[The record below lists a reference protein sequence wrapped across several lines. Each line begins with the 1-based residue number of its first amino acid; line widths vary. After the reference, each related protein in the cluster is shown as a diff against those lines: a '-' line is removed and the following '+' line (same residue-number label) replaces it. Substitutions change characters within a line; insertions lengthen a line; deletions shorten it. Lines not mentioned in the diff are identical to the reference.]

1 MKNAIPYILI
11 VIAIQA
17 CSHKKTNQQSH
28 FNSEEIKI
36 VNMPEN
42 YTFESNISTIFN
54 QVEYIPL
61 ETSKECHLV
70 MPLKA
75 AFHNNHFFIL
85 DFLRGL
91 YVFDQMGNYSH
102 QIGKIGRGPGE
113 FIEIRDFDFDE
124 KGNVLILDYKRIL
137 RYRPD
142 GKYLDNYLEFDF
154 ATNDFYCN
162 PYQFVFVQPLSFY
175 IWGGTMGIEKEA
187 KDHFAMYKMDDS
199 KLVKNYFPLKY
210 KLEDKQHR
218 FLRCGGEIL
227 INPVVGNDTINSIIN
242 GDLFA
247 KYFVKFKQGVDAKTI
262 PNKLNSLSDF
272 GLDLLNSRDISHNMS
287 NPLETQNWLSF
298 EFTYRRN
305 SVITLFDKRNNKVY
319 TIKSY
324 GIDQKKSEKLMH
336 YTFDF
341 MYDDSFCS
349 MVSAKEFL
357 QINENLKE
365 PGNTPK
371 YINLNGKSVNIN
383 DNHVIIKYKPF

>member
-1 MKNAIPYILI
+1 MKNAFFL
-11 VIAIQA
+11 IAIIVFQA
-17 CSHKKTNQQSH
+17 CSLKKTNQQSNI
-28 FNSEEIKI
+28 NSEQIKVI
-36 VNMPEN
+36 NMPEKYN
-42 YTFESNISTIFN
+42 YVSNISSVFR

-137 RYRPD
+137 RYSPD
-142 GKYLDNYLEFDF
+142 GKYLDKYLGFDF
-154 ATNDFYCN
+154 ATNDFFCN

-218 FLRCGGEIL
+218 FLRCGAEIL
-227 INPVVGNDTINSIIN
+227 INPVVGNDTIYSIIN

-247 KYFVKFKQGVDAKTI
+247 KYFVKFKHGADAKTI

-305 SVITLFDKRNNKVY
+305 SVITLFNKRNNKIY

-349 MVSAKEFL
+349 MVSASEFL
-357 QINENLKE
+357 TIEKGMNNPKVSIDFINVYDKL
-365 PGNTPK
+365 
-371 YINLNGKSVNIN
+371 VNAN
-383 DNHVIIKYKPF
+383 DNHVILKYKPF